1 MEEKNILE
9 VNSLNKSFPGVQALS
24 EVNFNLKKGETH
36 VIIGE
41 NGAGKST
48 FLNILSGDLKPNSGQ
63 IKYDGEKY
71 EANNTAEARAQGIS
85 MAYQELK
92 LVPSLTVAENI
103 LMGDYEYRGKVK
115 APELVIDWK
124 KTYKKAEKL
133 LKKYNLNI
141 DPGEKLNN
149 LGVGERQLVEIVRAV
164 SKDIKVLLL
173 DEPTS
178 ALSKEEVNILFD
190 NIIANMKKEKVSII
204 YISHRLEEAFQIGDR
219 VTVLRDGKKIKTMDI
234 QDTDEDELIQLMV
247 GRQIDDRYVKI
258 KANIGQESLRVEGLS
273 TENKIN
279 NCSFKVNRG
288 EIVGFSGLMGAGR
301 TELAKALMG
310 IIPKT
315 EGEIFI
321 GGEKVK
327 INHPETALEA
337 GLGYLAE
344 NREESLIYSLNVAQ
358 NITLASLGKIF
369 NKSRLKII
377 DKEEEI
383 KTGKKYVEQLNIDT
397 PDISRKVRFLS
408 GGNQQKVALA
418 RWIYRNAEVFILDE
432 PTRGI
437 DVGAKIEVYHLI
449 GQLVKQN
456 KGVILISSELP
467 EIVELC
473 DRTYV
478 MDEGEIAGELTGE
491 DITQEKIMKKATGKE
506 ITYGA

>member
-204 YISHRLEEAFQIGDR
+204 YISHRLEEVFQIGDR
-219 VTVLRDGKKIKTMDI
+219 VTVLRDGEKIKTMDI

-279 NCSFKVNRG
+279 ICSFKVNRG

-315 EGEIFI
+315 EGEI
-321 GGEKVK
+321 
-327 INHPETALEA
+327 
-337 GLGYLAE
+337 
-344 NREESLIYSLNVAQ
+344 
-358 NITLASLGKIF
+358 
-369 NKSRLKII
+369 
-377 DKEEEI
+377 
-383 KTGKKYVEQLNIDT
+383 
-397 PDISRKVRFLS
+397 
-408 GGNQQKVALA
+408 
-418 RWIYRNAEVFILDE
+418 
-432 PTRGI
+432 
-437 DVGAKIEVYHLI
+437 
-449 GQLVKQN
+449 
-456 KGVILISSELP
+456 
-467 EIVELC
+467 
-473 DRTYV
+473 
-478 MDEGEIAGELTGE
+478 
-491 DITQEKIMKKATGKE
+491 
-506 ITYGA
+506 